1 MPADCVYEHF
11 ALASSQTKHIGIG
24 FIRIGERPKDRF
36 RKSRFENGSE
46 MVPIDL
52 HQNVAKNHKNLVDNS
67 EQKLK
72 DDLEFFRF

>member
-11 ALASSQTKHIGIG
+11 ALASSQTKHIGIV

-52 HQNVAKNHKNLVDNS
+52 HQNVAGEKS
-67 EQKLK
+67 QKSCRQ
-72 DDLEFFRF
+72 FRTKIKR